1 MPLRVDVPTIAQ
13 FVAMTGPT
21 LFVGALLMLSL
32 LETNWKGMFYLLGL
46 LVTQFTAGR
55 LSANTAGLPGA
66 PPACTLWQLDA
77 IGIPSPSG
85 ISLSTCMYMYTAAYF
100 ITPMLSQ
107 GVVNGYV
114 IALLV
119 LLTALD
125 TVYLRQYY
133 CNSWLAILFG
143 WHFVGRRRLP
153 TVLLHQRE
161 QCRRL
166 QQARQ
171 ADVPVQGH
179 RERADS
185 QKVVLQPFNNWRTL
199 LTAAA
204 RTPMEL
210 SPCARAIPLCTASRA
225 SKALLSA

>member
-1 MPLRVDVPTIAQ
+1 MPLRVDVPTVAQ

-21 LFVGALLMLSL
+21 VFVGALLMLSL

-55 LSANTAGLPGA
+55 LSANTAGLPGT

-107 GVVNGYV
+107 GTVNGYV

-143 WHFVGRRRLP
+143 GTVGA
-153 TVLLHQRE
+153 VLGL
-161 QCRRL
+161 
-166 QQARQ
+166 
-171 ADVPVQGH
+171 VWVG
-179 RERADS
+179 
-185 QKVVLQPFNNWRTL
+185 
-199 LTAAA
+199 
-204 RTPMEL
+204 
-210 SPCARAIPLCTASRA
+210 I
-225 SKALLSA
+225 LSAVGASQQFYFTSESSAVVCNKPAKQTFRCKVTGKGPIPKK